1 MTNTLTN
8 SKQGRVLDTDGCP
21 GLPAAGRVFGESPI
35 KRPLTGKHPPSPAR
49 ADASETDNLK
59 NAAAPTAP
67 TR

>member
-1 MTNTLTN
+1 MT
-8 SKQGRVLDTDGCP
+8 
-21 GLPAAGRVFGESPI
+21 PAP
-35 KRPLTGKHPPSPAR
+35 TPAR